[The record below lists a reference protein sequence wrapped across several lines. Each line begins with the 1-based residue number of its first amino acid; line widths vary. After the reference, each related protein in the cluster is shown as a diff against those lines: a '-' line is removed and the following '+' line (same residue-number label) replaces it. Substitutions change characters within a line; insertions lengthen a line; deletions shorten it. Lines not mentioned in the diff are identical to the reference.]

1 MSRAS
6 IAMAELSGLLI
17 VGILLFFS
25 FPIPVGATD
34 EGPTLADG
42 KVSPENGAWGTVFTF
57 LVTFISSENLPPPE
71 GYPKLSLDN
80 KLDGVV
86 MEEKEPTD
94 TDFADGK
101 VYRYKWRTEKGD
113 VGKHTFYFYVPGARD
128 PESENY
134 SLTVARSPTSIE
146 WEVDN
151 PSPASGEN
159 VIFSGRLRSDNV
171 GVAGENVFLYEVLA
185 SGDLGIDSV
194 KTDENGYFSFSIAP
208 TDSGIFVYE
217 TAFLGDNYY
226 EGVVSPPLHVST
238 LGERLFLNLGIVF
251 LLIIAGIFT
260 FLSRGLKGENYL
272 KPVLMGFL
280 LGFVLL
286 YLLPPIFAI
295 MLAGGISGF
304 LFSKRTK
311 EWTKHLRVGCMSGLL
326 LFVIIPI
333 SLFTLSPGDLAYSA
347 GWIDFLYSLTMS
359 LILYVAMAGLAA
371 TIGGILRG
379 GAPPRSSQEGRFL
392 AKS

>member
-1 MSRAS
+1 
-6 IAMAELSGLLI
+6 MAELSGLFI

-25 FPIPVGATD
+25 LPIPVGATD
-34 EGPTLADG
+34 EGPTLTDG

-57 LVTFISSENLPPPE
+57 LVTFMSGENIPPPE
-71 GYPKLSLDN
+71 GYPKLFLDN

-86 MEEKEPTD
+86 MEEKEPAD

-101 VYRYKWRTEKGD
+101 VYRYEWQTEKGD
-113 VGKHTFYFYVPGARD
+113 VGEHTFYFCVPGARD
-128 PESENY
+128 PESGNY
-134 SLTVARSPTSIE
+134 SLAVARSPTSIE

-171 GVAGENVFLYEVLA
+171 GVAGENIFLYEMLA
-185 SGDLGIDSV
+185 SENLEIDSV
-194 KTDENGYFSFSIAP
+194 KTDENGYFSFSISP
-208 TDSGIFVYE
+208 TDSGIFVYK
-217 TAFLGDNYY
+217 TAFFGDNYY

-260 FLSRGLKGENYL
+260 LLSRGLKGENYL
-272 KPVLMGFL
+272 KPALMGFL
-280 LGFVLL
+280 VGFVLL
-286 YLLPPIFAI
+286 YLLPPVFAI

-304 LFSKRTK
+304 LLSKRTK

-326 LFVIIPI
+326 LFVIIPV
-333 SLFTLSPGDLAYSA
+333 SLFALSPSDFAYSA
-347 GWIDFLYSLTMS
+347 GWTDFLYSLAMS
-359 LILYVAMAGLAA
+359 LILYVAMAGFAA
-371 TIGGILRG
+371 TIGGVLRG
-379 GAPPRSSQEGRFL
+379 GAPPRPRQEGRFP
-392 AKS
+392 ARS